1 MVCKD
6 KKNVN
11 NLLSLP
17 LGNEIMLD
25 MSTPYN
31 ILRLHKVFLFL
42 SSVKPIASLLILQI
56 QVKWLGDSNIK
67 LH

>member
-11 NLLSLP
+11 NLLSLL

-25 MSTPYN
+25 MST
-31 ILRLHKVFLFL
+31 RKVFLFL
-42 SSVKPIASLLILQI
+42 SLVKPTASLLILQI